1 MICRCNEDAFWS
13 YSKRRLLRR
22 GPSIPFRLSK
32 AAACRIMKPNNA
44 SFDNRLLQS
53 QLRKGAVLMLGM
65 DLGID
70 LGTSQVVIYAT
81 GRGVVLKEP
90 SVLAVDE
97 KSGKLIACGKD
108 AYYMQGRNPDSIEVV
123 RPLRKGVIADYEY
136 AEMMLREFGGKVC
149 AYKVLKPRAAVSVP
163 ASVTEVEQRSVLEA
177 VSAANVRRVML
188 VEESV
193 AAAVGAGLDVAAP
206 RGCMA
211 ADLGAGTADVAVMSL
226 KGIAASVSAKVGG
239 DDMDEA
245 IVRHIRSKYNH
256 VIGLLTAEKVKKTL
270 GRAILGE
277 DGATMRVPGRDAVT
291 GLPRTREITAKDVYE
306 AIEEPLS
313 EIVSVMQRVLENTPP
328 ELAGDVM
335 AGGIVLSGGL
345 SQLSGMAELIGQ
357 RTGVECRVADNPE
370 NCVAAGLWEA
380 IKYMSDSG
388 GTGAGVYD
396 ISRFAYRMSDAVR

>member
-1 MICRCNEDAFWS
+1 
-13 YSKRRLLRR
+13 
-22 GPSIPFRLSK
+22 
-32 AAACRIMKPNNA
+32 
-44 SFDNRLLQS
+44 
-53 QLRKGAVLMLGM
+53 MLGM

-90 SVLAVDE
+90 AVLAVDE
-97 KSGKLIACGKD
+97 KSGRLIACGKE
-108 AYYMQGRNPDSIEVV
+108 AYDMQGRNPESIVVV

-136 AEMMLREFGGKVC
+136 AEMMLRFFVGKVC
-149 AYKVLKPRAAVSVP
+149 AYKILKPRAAVSVP
-163 ASVTEVEQRSVLEA
+163 AAVTEVEQRSVLEA

-188 VEESV
+188 VEEAV

-211 ADLGAGTADVAVMSL
+211 ADLGAGTTDVAVMSL
-226 KGIAASVSAKVGG
+226 KGIATSVSAKVGG

-245 IVRHIRSKYNH
+245 IVRYIRSKYNH
-256 VIGLLTAEKVKKTL
+256 IIGLLTAEKVKKSL
-270 GRAILGE
+270 GRAIMGE
-277 DGATMRVPGRDAVT
+277 DNPTISVPGRDAVT
-291 GLPRTREITAKDVYE
+291 GLPRTRQVFAADVYE
-306 AIEEPLS
+306 AIEEPLK

-345 SQLSGMAELIGQ
+345 SQLNGMAELIE
-357 RTGVECRVADNPE
+357 RSTGVSCRVADNPE
-370 NCVAAGLWEA
+370 NCVAIGLWEA
-380 IKYMSDSG
+380 IKYIGDVD
-388 GTGAGVYD
+388 TGVYD